1 MPYECTIDPVS
12 RTAYLRGWG
21 RPSHE
26 ENLRAPHDM
35 VADPSFDRSYGVV
48 IDVREIE
55 GPMPTPE
62 QVMDFS
68 RNTLALGPLRRVAV
82 LVDEWATK
90 ATEISAALTAAS
102 GFEFVMFDDLD
113 EALRWAQ
120 EPGPAPRA
128 EGECC

>member
-1 MPYECTIDPVS
+1 MPYEWTIDPVS

-21 RPSHE
+21 RPGHE

-35 VADPSFDRSYGVV
+35 VADPAFDRSYGVV

-62 QVMDFS
+62 QVMAFS

-82 LVDEWATK
+82 LVDEWAAK
-90 ATEISAALTAAS
+90 AAEISAALTAAS
-102 GFEFVMFDDLD
+102 GFEFVMFDELD
-113 EALRWAQ
+113 EALHWVQ
-120 EPGPAPRA
+120 QPGPAPRA
-128 EGECC
+128 ESDCG